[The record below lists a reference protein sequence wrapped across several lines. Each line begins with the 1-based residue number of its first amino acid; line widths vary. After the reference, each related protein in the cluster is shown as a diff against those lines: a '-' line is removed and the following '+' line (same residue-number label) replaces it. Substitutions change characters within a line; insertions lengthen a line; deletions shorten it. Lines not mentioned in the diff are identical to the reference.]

1 MDKAALDKKLK
12 ALENKADKGKLKLT
26 EWKAMSQLMKES
38 FRAKD
43 ISKEEFSQLIGKM
56 ASLSGKCK
64 A

>member
-12 ALENKADKGKLKLT
+12 ALENKADKGKLKLA

-43 ISKEEFSQLIGKM
+43 ISKEEFAQLISKM

>member
-1 MDKAALDKKLK
+1 MNKAGLDKKMK
-12 ALENKADKGKLKLT
+12 SLEGKADRGTLKLA

-38 FRAKD
+38 FRAKE
-43 ISKEEFSQLIGKM
+43 ISKDEFAQLIGKM

>member
-1 MDKAALDKKLK
+1 MKKAALDKKMMS
-12 ALENKADKGKLKLT
+12 LEGKADRGTLKLA

-38 FRAKD
+38 YRAKD
-43 ISKEEFSQLIGKM
+43 ITKEEFAQLIVKM